1 MERKPSWTAVERLG
15 FVLGVLLLL
24 GAVGLLVRVLASGGD
39 GVAWLVVVVVV
50 GFGTLV
56 AVQLSRVRRLGR
68 MRHNRRT
75 RSRSNWGSGGT
86 GL

>member
-15 FVLGVLLLL
+15 FVLGVVLLFA
-24 GAVGLLVRVLASGGD
+24 AVGLLVRVLASGGD

-75 RSRSNWGSGGT
+75 GSGSNWGSGGT